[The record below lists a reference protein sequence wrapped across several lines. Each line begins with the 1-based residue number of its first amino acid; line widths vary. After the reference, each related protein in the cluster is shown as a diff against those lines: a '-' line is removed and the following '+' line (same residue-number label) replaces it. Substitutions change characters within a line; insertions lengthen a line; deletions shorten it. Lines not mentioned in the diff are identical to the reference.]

1 MRKHSSD
8 IMIVFVDDQSFVIEA
23 VRRMFEDE
31 PDIHLHFCLDASE
44 ALETILSI
52 RPTLILQDLMMPE
65 IDGITLLKTYRSHPD
80 IEDIP
85 IIVLSA
91 KEEPKVKANAFAV
104 GANDYIVK
112 LPDKVELIA
121 RIRYHAQWSIHKMQ
135 RDAAFKS
142 LRESQRQLEALNLK
156 LHQQTVVDGL
166 TNIMNRRGFDEAYA
180 NEWRRAQR
188 EKTPLALI
196 MTDIDSF
203 KLYNDN
209 MGHLAGDD
217 CLKAVASMLKEILKR
232 PSDLVARYG
241 GEEFIIMLSNTDV
254 AGASLVAE
262 KIRGEIEA
270 AQLRYTASDGEGII
284 TISAG
289 VVAVIPSTEQSPDY
303 LIEMADQAMYQAKKN
318 GKNQVNIHQDNGE
331 DE

>member
-31 PDIHLHFCLDASE
+31 PDIHFHFCLDARD
-44 ALETILSI
+44 AVKTILSI

-65 IDGITLLKTYRSHPD
+65 IDGVTLLKTYRSHPD

-91 KEEPKVKANAFAV
+91 KEEPKVKAQAFAV

-121 RIRYHAQWSIHKMQ
+121 RIRYHAQWYIHKLQ
-135 RDAAFKS
+135 RDEAFKS

-196 MTDIDSF
+196 MADIDSF

-217 CLKAVASMLKEILKR
+217 CLKAVASMLKETLKR

-254 AGASLVAE
+254 AGAAAVAE
-262 KIRGEIEA
+262 KIRSRVEE
-270 AQLRYTASDGEGII
+270 AQLVYSASDGEAII

-289 VVAVIPSTEQSPDY
+289 VAAVIPSKGQSPEH
-303 LIEMADQAMYQAKKN
+303 LIEIADQAMYQAKKN
-318 GKNQVNIHQDNGE
+318 GKNQINMYQNSE
-331 DE
+331 MNE